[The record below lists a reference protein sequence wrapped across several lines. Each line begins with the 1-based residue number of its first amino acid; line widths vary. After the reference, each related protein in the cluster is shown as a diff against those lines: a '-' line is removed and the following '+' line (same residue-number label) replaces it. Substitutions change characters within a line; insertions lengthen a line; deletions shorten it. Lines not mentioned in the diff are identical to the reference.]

1 MNDRIACFQD
11 FLQVWDNLNFNTK
24 IETKMVPHTN
34 NVLFHLNK
42 HLACIT
48 SCYKEFYSLTS
59 R

>member
-11 FLQVWDNLNFNTK
+11 FLQAWDNLIFNSK
-24 IETKMVPHTN
+24 IETKMVPHTD

-48 SCYKEFYSLTS
+48 SCLQGIL
-59 R
+59 